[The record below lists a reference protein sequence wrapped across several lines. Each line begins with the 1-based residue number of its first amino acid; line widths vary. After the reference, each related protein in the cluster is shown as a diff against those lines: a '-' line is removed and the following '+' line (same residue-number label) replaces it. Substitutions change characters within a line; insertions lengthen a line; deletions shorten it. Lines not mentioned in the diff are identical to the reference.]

1 MKPVR
6 LQRYIVIL
14 SIVLFLI
21 KIAAWLITNSV
32 AILTDALESTV
43 NVIAA
48 VIGLYSIIL
57 ASKPRDINH
66 PYGHGKAQ
74 YVSAAIEGSLISLA
88 GLIIIYEAVQQL
100 VKPVDIEQLNTGIYL
115 TTFSGLINF
124 LAGMYAI
131 KRGKKDRSLILES
144 AGNHMLT
151 DAYSTVAM
159 IIGLIILLLTKIYW
173 LDSVIAMTF
182 AFIIILTGYRVIR
195 RSLTGIMDEANVK
208 TLQDVIE
215 LLQNKRK
222 EDWIDLHN
230 LRVLDQG
237 QTMHVD
243 AHLTLPWYYD
253 VKRAEEEIHL
263 LEEMIDA
270 NFDNKI
276 DVFIHVDACQPYQCH
291 LCAKENCDVRQE
303 KFEKQLVWNI
313 KNVWEDAKHGKEM
326 TS

>member
-1 MKPVR
+1 MKPIR

-14 SIVLFLI
+14 SVVLFLI
-21 KIAAWLITNSV
+21 KIAAWLLTNSV

-43 NVIAA
+43 NVVAA
-48 VIGLYSIIL
+48 IIGLYSIIL

-74 YVSAAIEGSLISLA
+74 YISAAIEGALISLA
-88 GLIIIYEAVQQL
+88 GLVIIYEAIQQL
-100 VKPVDIEQLNTGIYL
+100 INPVPIEKLNMGIYL
-115 TTFSGLINF
+115 TVFSGLVNY
-124 LAGMYAI
+124 LAGIYAI

-151 DAYSTVAM
+151 DAYSTLAM
-159 IIGLIILLLTKIYW
+159 VIGLTILLLTKLYW
-173 LDSVIAMTF
+173 LDSAIAMTF
-182 AFIIILTGYRVIR
+182 AFIILLTGYRVIR

-208 TLQDVIE
+208 TLQEVID

-222 EDWIDLHN
+222 DDWVDLHN

-253 VKRAEEEIHL
+253 VKKAEEEIHL
-263 LEEMIDA
+263 LEEMIDT
-270 NFDNKI
+270 NFENKI

-291 LCAKENCDVRQE
+291 LCAKKDCDVRQE
-303 KFEKQLVWNI
+303 KFKEQLEWNI
-313 KNVWEDAKHGKEM
+313 KNVWEDAKHGKNPER
-326 TS
+326 